1 MKKTV
6 SGNVKNEM
14 TVPQYRII
22 LHRGSGFTSLNLVK
36 KLPLWASPLLV
47 LLSLFPLWS
56 ALNLEGVGKLP
67 FGVGG
72 ASVG

>member
-14 TVPQYRII
+14 IVPQYRVI

-36 KLPLWASPLLV
+36 KLLPNCRAFFFDLANRFRK
-47 LLSLFPLWS
+47 LSLFI
-56 ALNLEGVGKLP
+56 G
-67 FGVGG
+67 
-72 ASVG
+72 